1 MNLTIHKS
9 EKCLKAITCSC
20 FQQSGGSSRQVRKCM
35 NKLTIRTTI
44 LVGLT
49 TTATIATTTI
59 RTTTVTTTP

>member
-1 MNLTIHKS
+1 
-9 EKCLKAITCSC
+9 
-20 FQQSGGSSRQVRKCM
+20 M

-59 RTTTVTTTP
+59 TTTTVTTTP